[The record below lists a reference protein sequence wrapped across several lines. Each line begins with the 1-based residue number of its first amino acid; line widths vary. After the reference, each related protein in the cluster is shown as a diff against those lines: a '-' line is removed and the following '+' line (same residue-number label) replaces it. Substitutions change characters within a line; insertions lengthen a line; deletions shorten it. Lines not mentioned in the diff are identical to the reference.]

1 VSASTVNV
9 GGMSGRNKQVYK
21 ITYPNGKIYVGMDL
35 TGSVTYFGSPTAKA
49 RIAADLGDQANDYTA
64 RKTILWESDTATDAE
79 ARAKEVQLIREHRSN
94 DPTIGYNLTPK
105 LAGPVQHS
113 TKSAMCWYARPEG
126 ESLQLRITP
135 RLASWERAGHPDQ
148 VRLQAY
154 LDETAALLADS
165 RVDAPWALRL
175 DVGLPAGRDVLDM
188 ADLDN
193 YAYPLAYHLRDP
205 GLVSVWCTKQHDEQ
219 SFVRIE
225 AARESASPSTDVLVA
240 ATTASASTVA
250 FKEQIHAAVADSA
263 ELPAGPVRLELAFVV
278 GPRRNW
284 INLWK
289 QTIDSLDSLLGRT
302 RPDRD
307 WHPLDGRITQLGMH
321 RTVDPAASDEVAV
334 GIAAQ
339 ALEPPR

>member
-1 VSASTVNV
+1 
-9 GGMSGRNKQVYK
+9 M
-21 ITYPNGKIYVGMDL
+21 
-35 TGSVTYFGSPTAKA
+35 
-49 RIAADLGDQANDYTA
+49 
-64 RKTILWESDTATDAE
+64 
-79 ARAKEVQLIREHRSN
+79 EVQLIRQHRSN

-105 LAGPVQHS
+105 VPAPVQQL
-113 TKSAMCWYARPEG
+113 AAPPMRWYARPEG
-126 ESLQLRITP
+126 ESLQLRIAP
-135 RLASWERAGHPDQ
+135 RLASWEIAGHPDQ

-154 LDETAALLADS
+154 LDDTAALLAGS

-193 YAYPLAYHLRDP
+193 YAYPLAHHLRDP

-219 SFVRIE
+219 SFLRIE
-225 AARESASPSTDVLVA
+225 AAREIPSPSTDVLVA

-250 FKEQIHAAVADSA
+250 FKEQIHAAAASAA
-263 ELPAGPVRLELAFVV
+263 ELPPGPVRLELAFVV

-284 INLWK
+284 LNLWK
-289 QTIDSLDSLLGRT
+289 QTIDSLDPLLGRT

-321 RTVDPAASDEVAV
+321 RTVDPTAGNQVAI

-339 ALEPPR
+339 PL